1 MTAAA
6 EFAPARPAPAVA
18 RRLRLLVVSHSL
30 PFPPRWGYATR
41 VYQLLRQLSIR
52 HDVTLLTY
60 AAPGAEAVCATIPGV
75 RVEIVRRGQTPRI
88 AKRVAQAVS
97 IVTRRP
103 FAVAAGHSTE
113 MQRAI
118 DRLFSHERFDLVQVE
133 GAVLTTLRFPDPS
146 RVVLDE
152 HNIDYEVFERMHA
165 GERSRLRRFF
175 YRSEM
180 GLFRDFEHRI
190 WSRVGG
196 CVVTSE
202 REAAIVRAHAPN
214 TAVEVVP
221 NGVDLEYFAPGAE
234 GVASA
239 HTIVFNG
246 ALDYRPNVDAAIHLV
261 QDVLPLLR
269 ARYRDVQV
277 TIVGRSPS
285 AEIQR
290 LAAPDVSVVGE
301 VADVRPS
308 MRQAGVV
315 AVPIRMGG
323 GTRFKVIEA
332 LALARPVVST
342 TIGCEGISVV
352 DGEHL
357 LIGDTATTFA
367 QQIAR
372 IFDDRDL
379 AARIAMAGRALI
391 EREYSWDLG
400 GRRLEGLY
408 REVACP
414 SPRRV
419 A

>member
-6 EFAPARPAPAVA
+6 ALALARPAPTVA
-18 RRLRLLVVSHSL
+18 QRLRLLVVSHSL

-60 AAPGAEAVCATIPGV
+60 AAPGAEASPSIPGV
-75 RVEIVRRGQTPRI
+75 RVEIVRRGETPRI
-88 AKRVAQAVS
+88 AKRAAQLFS
-97 IVTRRP
+97 IANRRP
-103 FAVAAGHSTE
+103 FAVSASHSTE
-113 MQRAI
+113 MQHAI
-118 DRLFSHERFDLVQVE
+118 DRLFSSERFDLVQLE
-133 GAVLTTLRFPDPS
+133 GAVLGGLRFPDPA

-180 GLFRDFEHRI
+180 RLFRDFERRI

-202 REAAIVRAHAPN
+202 REAAIVRAHAPG
-214 TAVEVVP
+214 TTVEVVP
-221 NGVDLEYFAPGAE
+221 NGVDVEYFAPGAVD
-234 GVASA
+234 VAPA

-261 QDVLPLLR
+261 RDVLPLLR
-269 ARYRDVQV
+269 ARYHDVRV

-290 LAAPDVSVVGE
+290 LAGPDVSVVGE
-301 VADVRPS
+301 VADIRPP

-357 LIGDTATTFA
+357 LIGDTASTFA
-367 QQIAR
+367 RQIAR
-372 IFDDRDL
+372 IFDDREL
-379 AARIAMAGRALI
+379 GAHIAAAGRKLI

-400 GRRLEGLY
+400 GRRLEGLH
-408 REVACP
+408 REVARS
-414 SPRRV
+414 SPQRV